1 MLTQERQD
9 RIVEIVN
16 EKSTVTV
23 GELSEILEASESTVR
38 RDLIRLDRIG
48 LIKKVHGGAT
58 SQGVTSSIVE
68 ADMNTKLSLNVKE
81 KEAIGR
87 AAAALITNEDFV
99 FIDAGTTT
107 LVMTDAINEGVRAT
121 FVTNGIVHAKK
132 LIQKGLKAYIIG
144 GQIKLSTE
152 AVVGTEAISNMSR
165 FNFTKAF
172 IGVNG
177 ITAERGFTTPDPEEA
192 AVKASAM
199 ARCRKN
205 FVLADHTKF
214 DKVCPVTFAELEN
227 AVIITDELE
236 NNEYREHTII
246 KEAGL

>member
-1 MLTQERQD
+1 
-9 RIVEIVN
+9 
-16 EKSTVTV
+16 
-23 GELSEILEASESTVR
+23 
-38 RDLIRLDRIG
+38 
-48 LIKKVHGGAT
+48 
-58 SQGVTSSIVE
+58 
-68 ADMNTKLSLNVKE
+68 MNTKLSLNVKE

-192 AVKASAM
+192 AVKTSAM

-214 DKVCPVTFAELEN
+214 DKVCPMTFAELEN